1 MNTEVITKPAGTVM
15 HSISVNR
22 IAIVWFCFFVV
33 TCVCN
38 NIIAAFINVDWS
50 MITTQGKVLL
60 IVSIIGNV
68 GTVIGAFLWQR
79 LQKVDPADFGDLPAT
94 KLIDTSP
101 PKA

>member
-1 MNTEVITKPAGTVM
+1 MNTEIISKPASKIVR
-15 HSISVNR
+15 SISVNR

-60 IVSIIGNV
+60 VVSIVGNV

-79 LQKVDPADFGDLPAT
+79 LQKIDPADFGDFPAT
-94 KLIDTSP
+94 KPLDSSP